1 MSYESV
7 IKNTKK
13 IESLLVEMGAE
24 GQGLHKKVS
33 SIEYLIDEKT
43 VKSIRFIA
51 SVRNKLLHEDNFEM
65 TSDLLYDFENACKNV
80 INNLEQHTSYT
91 KEQNDS
97 SDYQSQSNYSSS
109 SSSSDLSGWELL
121 GLGIAGAV
129 AVYSWFNS

>member
-65 TSDLLYDFENACKNV
+65 TSDLLYDFENACENV
-80 INNLEQHTSYT
+80 INNLESHTSYT
-91 KEQNDS
+91 KEQDNS
-97 SDYQSQSNYSSS
+97 SDYYSSS
-109 SSSSDLSGWELL
+109 SSSSSSEDLSGWELL